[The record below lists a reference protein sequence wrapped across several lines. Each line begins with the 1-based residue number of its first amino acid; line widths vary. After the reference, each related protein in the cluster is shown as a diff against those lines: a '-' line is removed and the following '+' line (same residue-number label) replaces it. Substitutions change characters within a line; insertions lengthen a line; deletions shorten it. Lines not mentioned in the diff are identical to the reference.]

1 MINSKFTRLFAAV
14 LLGMGA
20 AHSLLGEELLDAEAP
35 VDAKQLELY
44 RQFAMT
50 HAGDAKAGQI
60 VFEQNKN
67 AQCTNCHRI
76 SGMEKSGPN
85 LDGIGEKYNRE
96 ELIIHLL
103 QPSASIKQGY
113 GQTRL
118 LLEDGKILT
127 GRIEKANKE
136 VVRIQNLQG
145 ERVNVSRKKI
155 DQVVHS
161 DVSLMPVGCATSIT
175 QDEFADLIAYLQ
187 TLRFGVKNGL
197 AAGGRTIP
205 IPHLAT
211 PIAFTPI
218 HPPEIK
224 FENPVWC
231 SPFPGDEDE
240 LIILEHQTARI
251 WRFDRNAKPP
261 HKELFA
267 DLGDEIHFGGDQ
279 GLTAIAFHPE
289 FKSNRRYF
297 LEHEVREEGTVMTT
311 IVERK
316 ATPDGLRD
324 SGQRSIR
331 LIEVEQPAANHNGGC
346 IGFGPDGMLY
356 AGFGDG
362 GPQKDPNGYAQSKE
376 SLLGSFLRIDVDH
389 QENGKPYAIPRDN
402 PFVTLQASNPDIRPE
417 IWATG
422 FREPWRFSF
431 DPLTGELWVGDV
443 GQSKYE
449 EVLLVH
455 GGENHGWN
463 VREGF
468 SPFSKEYSREGE
480 HYADPLF
487 AYEHGLGFS
496 VTGGY
501 VYRARLLLR
510 FTAFTSLGTTTRAAS
525 GDSSKKPVATFRFV
539 IWGRPPAMWRPSV
552 STIKASCY

>member
-161 DVSLMPVGCATSIT
+161 DVSLMPVGWR
-175 QDEFADLIAYLQ
+175 DLNHSRRIRRLDRLSSDASLWCQ
-187 TLRFGVKNGL
+187 EWI
-197 AAGGRTIP
+197 GGRWSYDP
-205 IPHLAT
+205 N
-211 PIAFTPI
+211 
-218 HPPEIK
+218 PP
-224 FENPVWC
+224 P
-231 SPFPGDEDE
+231 
-240 LIILEHQTARI
+240 
-251 WRFDRNAKPP
+251 RNAHRFHPDSP
-261 HKELFA
+261 A
-267 DLGDEIHFGGDQ
+267 GDQ
-279 GLTAIAFHPE
+279 
-289 FKSNRRYF
+289 
-297 LEHEVREEGTVMTT
+297 V
-311 IVERK
+311 
-316 ATPDGLRD
+316 
-324 SGQRSIR
+324 
-331 LIEVEQPAANHNGGC
+331 
-346 IGFGPDGMLY
+346 
-356 AGFGDG
+356 
-362 GPQKDPNGYAQSKE
+362 
-376 SLLGSFLRIDVDH
+376 
-389 QENGKPYAIPRDN
+389 
-402 PFVTLQASNPDIRPE
+402 
-417 IWATG
+417 
-422 FREPWRFSF
+422 
-431 DPLTGELWVGDV
+431 
-443 GQSKYE
+443 
-449 EVLLVH
+449 
-455 GGENHGWN
+455 
-463 VREGF
+463 
-468 SPFSKEYSREGE
+468 
-480 HYADPLF
+480 
-487 AYEHGLGFS
+487 
-496 VTGGY
+496 
-501 VYRARLLLR
+501 
-510 FTAFTSLGTTTRAAS
+510 
-525 GDSSKKPVATFRFV
+525 
-539 IWGRPPAMWRPSV
+539 
-552 STIKASCY
+552 